1 MAAKSSWHRYLTKL
15 RHCHPAYTSRTRHES
30 RAHLAKAAKLDV
42 ERTTRKDDVH
52 VESSKRRRR
61 RGGGRK
67 QPRSGLTDGEE
78 QESSGVLLLLPTPG
92 LHYTSA
98 RRRS

>member
-42 ERTTRKDDVH
+42 ERTTTRTTFT
-52 VESSKRRRR
+52 SSRRSDGG
-61 RGGGRK
+61 GGGRK

-78 QESSGVLLLLPTPG
+78 QESSGVLLLPTPG
-92 LHYTSA
+92 LHYTAA